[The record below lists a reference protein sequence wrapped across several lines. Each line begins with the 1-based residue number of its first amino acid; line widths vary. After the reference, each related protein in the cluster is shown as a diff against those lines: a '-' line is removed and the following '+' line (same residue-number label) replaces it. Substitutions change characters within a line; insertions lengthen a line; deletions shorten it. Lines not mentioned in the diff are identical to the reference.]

1 MASLTPIAPEHSRL
15 DGSSPTAFKDAGN
28 AALKNGDDERAAR
41 MYTLGI
47 DLILGD
53 DEPATSSTSTS
64 STNTSASGTTKKVGE
79 VKQADAAKKGAL
91 AGELKGEAKGETA
104 PDTPVAAATTRTAAA
119 WFRLDAESSGVLHAL
134 LSNRSHVM
142 LKQGDVS
149 AAAEDADRCCMAA
162 PDFPKGHLRLL
173 AALEARGDVPVTERR
188 GACMRGLRA
197 CPGSKELQKARA
209 ALDAEAGP
217 ADSRAQEAADAM

>member
-1 MASLTPIAPEHSRL
+1 
-15 DGSSPTAFKDAGN
+15 
-28 AALKNGDDERAAR
+28 

-53 DEPATSSTSTS
+53 DVQATSSTSTS
-64 STNTSASGTTKKVGE
+64 STTTSASGTTKKVGE

-209 ALDAEAGP
+209 EIFPKG
-217 ADSRAQEAADAM
+217 E